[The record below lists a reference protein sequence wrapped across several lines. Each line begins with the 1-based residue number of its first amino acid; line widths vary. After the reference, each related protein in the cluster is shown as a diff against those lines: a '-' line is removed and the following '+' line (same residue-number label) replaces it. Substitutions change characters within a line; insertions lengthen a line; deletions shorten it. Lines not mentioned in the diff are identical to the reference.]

1 MKKILIATH
10 NQGKFREIKKIL
22 EGLPVSPV
30 GGPFKF
36 VNLDDVGIDF
46 EVEETGSIFRE
57 NAILK
62 ARSYG
67 EITGLLTLA
76 EDSGLEVDALNGAPG
91 VCSARYCDGTDQ
103 DRDRLLLKNLR
114 GVPAKKRTARFKAVA
129 AIFDPKSKKVR
140 TCQGVLEGRI
150 TFEPKGKYGFGYDP
164 IFYVPQLRKRTA
176 ELTTEE
182 KNKISHRG
190 KAWRKVRKIL
200 EKL

>member
-10 NQGKFREIKKIL
+10 SKGKFPEIKKIL
-22 EGLPVSPV
+22 EGLP
-30 GGPFKF
+30 FKI

-46 EVEETGSIFRE
+46 EVEETGKTFKA

-62 ARSYG
+62 ARTYG
-67 EITGLLTLA
+67 KLTGLLTLA
-76 EDSGLEVDALNGAPG
+76 EDAGLEVDVLNGAPG
-91 VCSARYCDGTDQ
+91 VYSARYCPGIDE
-103 DRDRLLLKNLR
+103 DRYRLLLRNLR
-114 GVPAKKRTARFKAVA
+114 GVPAKKRTARFKAVI

-140 TCQGVLEGRI
+140 TFQETLEGRI
-150 TFEPKGKYGFGYDP
+150 TFEPKGEHGFGYDP
-164 IFYVPQLRKRTA
+164 TFYVPQLRKRTA

-190 KAWRKVRKIL
+190 KAWQKARKIL

>member
-10 NQGKFREIKKIL
+10 SKGKFPEIKKIL
-22 EGLPVSPV
+22 KGLP
-30 GGPFKF
+30 FKI

-46 EVEETGSIFRE
+46 EVEETGSTFRE

-67 EITGLLTLA
+67 KITGLLTLA
-76 EDSGLEVDALNGAPG
+76 EDAGLEVDVLNGAPG
-91 VCSARYCDGTDQ
+91 VYSARYCPGTDE
-103 DRDRLLLKNLR
+103 DRYRLLLRNLR
-114 GVPAKKRTARFKAVA
+114 GVSAKKRIARFKAVV

-150 TFEPKGKYGFGYDP
+150 TFEPKGEHGFGYDP

-176 ELTTEE
+176 ELTAEE

-190 KAWRKVRKIL
+190 KAWRKARKIL
-200 EKL
+200 ELF